1 MIVPYYRSTNGDFT
15 LIMGDTLSLLEE
27 FDFKFDMIFA
37 DPPYFLSSG
46 GISLS
51 NGKVVCVDKGNW
63 DKAPSNEYIQEF
75 NHRWIRAC
83 REKLND
89 NGTIWV
95 SGTHHNI
102 FSVASQLSLLGFKIL
117 NVVTWNKTNPPQ
129 NISRR
134 MLTYSTEFIIWAKKT
149 KRSHHKYNY
158 DVMRQIND
166 GKEMTDVWRL
176 PAVARWEKTCGKHP
190 TQKPLSLLSRI
201 ILASTKEGDWILD
214 PFNGSGTTGIAASLF
229 GRKYLGID
237 NEQSYL
243 DISARRRQ
251 ELDSEDNRNSFRAR
265 LLRTCNNAAKEENP
279 RNVLIGRVGSI
290 EQWKWLEKSGVYV
303 LPLSKILSMQ
313 ELLGAEYLL
322 VFLAQDSKQVRLCR
336 VVSNPQVKTK
346 AQVIAMASKVSDYR
360 PTRDSA
366 YWVFRLGK
374 QEEVSGKVFKKSLLL
389 TANEQRGAYWIK
401 NLDEVMKSFV

>member
-336 VVSNPQVKTK
+336 VVSIPQVKTK